1 MVSTL
6 GEYNCVMV
14 IRVGQEAP
22 SFTVLSAEG
31 ASVSL
36 ADYQGRWVV
45 LVFLRWLG

>member
-1 MVSTL
+1 MVSTV

-14 IRVGQEAP
+14 MRVGQHAP
-22 SFTVLSAEG
+22 SFTVLTADG

-36 ADYQGRWVV
+36 ADYPGRWVV